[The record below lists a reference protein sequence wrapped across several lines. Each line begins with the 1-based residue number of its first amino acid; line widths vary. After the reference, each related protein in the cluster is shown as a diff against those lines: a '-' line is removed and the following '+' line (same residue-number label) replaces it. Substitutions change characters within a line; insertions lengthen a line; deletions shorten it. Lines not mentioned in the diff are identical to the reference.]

1 MPSSSKKINVI
12 TLGCSK
18 NLVDSEKL
26 MAQLQYGGYTLLH
39 DSNDTSA
46 RTVIINTCGFIADAK
61 EESINTILEFAEA
74 KKRGEIDKLFVIG
87 CLSERYKSELEAELG
102 EEVDEFFGV
111 NSVEE
116 ILRTLGVQHK
126 RSLVGE
132 RLLSTPLHYAYL
144 KVAEGCNWSCSYCAI
159 PLIRGKYASTPIE
172 NLAAEAELLAAKG
185 VRELMLIAQDLTY
198 YGLDIYGKRRLADLL
213 TELSKVSGIEWL
225 RLHYAYPVQFP
236 MNVLEVMR
244 SNPKICKYL
253 DIPFQHVSD
262 NVLNAMR
269 RSHTRQQA
277 YDLISA
283 LRKAVPDIALRTT
296 LLVGHPGENEKA
308 FAELLDFVREV
319 KFERLG
325 VFTYSEEEGTYGAQ
339 HLKDDIPHE
348 EKQRRADE
356 LMKLQAEISAS
367 LNAAK
372 VGKTFR
378 TIVDRKEGEYY
389 VGRTEYDSPEVDGEV
404 LIKATVPLIAGEFYS
419 VQVTAAD
426 EFDLYGEVAE

>member
-1 MPSSSKKINVI
+1 MSSSKKINVI

-39 DSNDTSA
+39 DSDDASA
-46 RTVIINTCGFIADAK
+46 RTVIINTCGFIGDAK
-61 EESINTILEFAEA
+61 EESINTILGFAEA

-102 EEVDEFFGV
+102 KDVDEFFGV
-111 NSVEE
+111 NNVED

-126 RSLVGE
+126 SKLVGE

-144 KVAEGCNWSCSYCAI
+144 KVSEGCNWSCSYCAI
-159 PLIRGKYASTPIE
+159 PLIRGKYSSTPIE
-172 NLAAEAELLAAKG
+172 HLAAEAKLLAAKG

-198 YGLDIYGKRRLADLL
+198 YGLDIYEKRRLADLL
-213 TELSKVSGIEWL
+213 TELSKVNGIEWL
-225 RLHYAYPVQFP
+225 RLHYAYPAHFP
-236 MNVLEVMR
+236 MNVLDVMR
-244 SNPKICKYL
+244 SNPKVCKYL

-262 NVLNAMR
+262 CVLKAMR
-269 RSHTRQQA
+269 RGNSKRQT

-296 LLVGHPGENEKA
+296 LLVGHPGEDEKA

-325 VFTYSEEEGTYGAQ
+325 VFTYSEEEGTYGVQ
-339 HLKDDIPHE
+339 HLKDEIPHE
-348 EKQRRADE
+348 EKRRRADVV
-356 LMKLQAEISAS
+356 MKLQAEISAS
-367 LNAAK
+367 LNQQK

-404 LIKATVPLIAGEFYS
+404 LIKTASPLTVGEFYS
-419 VQVTAAD
+419 VKITATD
-426 EFDLYGEVAE
+426 EFDLYGMVGD